1 MSKTKH
7 PARVVEAAVQYAT
20 RGWSVLPMRANK
32 KPAVVTWLERQ
43 RIAVKPEDVAVWF
56 DRVSGVTGVGIVL
69 GAVSGGLVV
78 RDFDDADG
86 YAKWSKAFPRL
97 AETLPTV
104 KTGRGMHV
112 YFRCAGVSTRTCG
125 DGELRG
131 EGVYVVAPPSKHPS
145 GTYYEWLVPLPEGD
159 VPLVDPTAAGL
170 DRKWAGA
177 VEVLSGG
184 ETERTERTETPE
196 KTERTEDTQDTEDTE
211 DPEAIARGWC
221 DNTKQR
227 IHDAVMRTLPPAF
240 GKRNEHVFRLARA
253 LQAIP
258 AVACLTSR
266 TLRALR
272 PVVKD
277 WHQRGKGNM
286 LTKDFG
292 TTWGDFAHAWPR
304 VRVPEGDDVIGKARE
319 RAEAADPPAWTADY
333 DPRQKLLASLCRE
346 LQRAAG
352 AEPFFLAARVA
363 GTQVGVDK
371 DTANRWLRAFVA
383 DGALVEVKKGTR
395 QSRRATRWRY
405 VAKDL

>member
-1 MSKTKH
+1 MKH
-7 PARVVEAAVQYAT
+7 ANTPPGVVTAAVAYAT
-20 RGWSVLPMRANK
+20 RGWSVLPIGEDKR
-32 KPAVVTWLERQ
+32 PAVATWKSRQ
-43 RIAVKPEDVAVWF
+43 KDAAKPEDVAGWF
-56 DRVSGVTGVGIVL
+56 DRVSGVSGVGIVL

-86 YAKWSKAFPRL
+86 YAKWSKAFPKQ

-104 KTGRGMHV
+104 KTGRGLHV
-112 YFRCAGVSTRTCG
+112 YFRCAGVKTRTCG

-131 EGVYVVAPPSKHPS
+131 EGAYVVAPPSKHPS

-170 DRKWAGA
+170 DRRWAGV
-177 VEVLSGG
+177 VEVPSVG

-196 KTERTEDTQDTEDTE
+196 KTERTEDTEDTQDTEE
-211 DPEAIARGWC
+211 PEAIALGWS
-221 DNTKQR
+221 DETKKC
-227 IHDAVMRTLPPAF
+227 IHDAVIRTLPPAF
-240 GKRNEHVFRLARA
+240 GQRNWHVFRLARA
-253 LQAIP
+253 LKAIP
-258 AVACLTSR
+258 AVACLTPQ

-277 WHQRGKGNM
+277 WHQRGRDKM

-304 VRVPEGDDVIGKARE
+304 VKFAEGDDVIGKARE

-346 LQRAAG
+346 LQRTAG
-352 AEPFFLAARVA
+352 AEPFFLGARLA
-363 GTQVGVDK
+363 GGQVGVDK

-383 DGALVEVKKGTR
+383 DGALVEVQKGTK
-395 QSRRATRWRY
+395 QSGKATRWRY